1 MNDLIIHLHIP
12 KTGGTTLRDIIQ
24 RQYLSKNILT
34 IPTLEKSEN
43 ILETVPSVKINQL
56 EVVQGHLKYGIHF
69 NLNRGA
75 KYFAILRNPIDRV
88 LSTYYYVISQ
98 DNNPQNLSSNDNTM
112 SIFEYVNSG
121 INPFLINGQTQLI
134 SGKTCSINDPLIK
147 SKELLSIAKKN
158 IKENFIFTGTTEQF
172 DESILLLKGIL
183 RWKSPYYSRANKT
196 KNKPDYKKIDKKI
209 RDFIKAHNQLD
220 INLYNYVKKSIN
232 DKINEGSINFKNELN
247 HFKKIN
253 AIINPIF
260 GFSRAKRFLSKS
272 FKK

>member
-34 IPTLEKSEN
+34 IPTIEKSEN

-69 NLNRGA
+69 NLNRSA

-134 SGKTCSINDPLIK
+134 SGKTCSINDPLIR

-209 RDFIKAHNQLD
+209 RDFIKDHNQLD

-247 HFKKIN
+247 HFKNIN